1 MHGIHSV
8 FMPPST
14 KIFDRPHKFSNFS
27 ASCEPIFK
35 IPDAMCRKI
44 DALSIFGA
52 LHVIDQTFAPHAPPQ
67 QPPVVIWLLRQNTDT
82 IHKYFYL
89 L

>member
-52 LHVIDQTFAPHAPPQ
+52 LIDEPFVRHGPPAAPSGDLAA
-67 QPPVVIWLLRQNTDT
+67 RT
-82 IHKYFYL
+82 KY
-89 L
+89 